1 MKKKK
6 ITKLIRDYFADLHRN
21 KFENISEIDNLL
33 GISTLPK
40 LKYLEIR
47 KLKIQSFTEELES
60 Y

>member
-33 GISTLPK
+33 GISILPK

-47 KLKIQSFTEELES
+47 KLKIQSFMEKIES